1 MKYFGQEVFE
11 FSEAT
16 SGNLSD
22 PVYIA
27 ASQFCLQ
34 RTRGE
39 GIDKLLANDKLDQS
53 SPQVPKLQRCYI
65 ERRSRRISK
74 YLGTGRLEGDLLDKP
89 VDHGGLAF
97 SRYSASGI
105 LPALIVAC
113 ILFLPQN
120 QKAGSHP
127 GQYQRA
133 S

>member
-1 MKYFGQEVFE
+1 M
-11 FSEAT
+11 T
-16 SGNLSD
+16 SSINH
-22 PVYIA
+22 
-27 ASQFCLQ
+27 
-34 RTRGE
+34 R
-39 GIDKLLANDKLDQS
+39 
-53 SPQVPKLQRCYI
+53 PKLQRCYI

-113 ILFLPQN
+113 IVFLPQN